1 MNSDGYNPLKVSTNL
16 DFGNPPRVVFG
27 LGASYNSLPGLIKE
41 FNPKKT
47 VLVSDEIV
55 SKTGALEKIES
66 FLRAADLKFEE
77 LLIPVGE
84 PTTEM
89 TRDLVDRAR
98 KDKPDVY
105 VGIGGGSVL
114 DMTKLMSIM
123 VTNHGE
129 PKNYYALPPDPWSDK
144 VTNAGV
150 RKILISTT
158 AGTGSETSNTLV
170 VTEGGYKTWITSS
183 KVTANVSLIDPSLT
197 FTLPPSATR
206 NTGMDAL
213 SHLIEGVLTNMP
225 NPVSDGMI
233 QQGVHLI
240 SKYLIRA
247 YNNGNDEEARV
258 NMSFAAMMGGWVI
271 AFPWVGGPATIGHC
285 MSEALGPKFGIPH
298 GFACA
303 IMLPHAMDFNLPL
316 VAPRLRSIAEAFG
329 TDTYGLSDVEA
340 ASEAI
345 NSVVSLMK
353 SLEMPVALK
362 NASKFGKDRLEE
374 MFDYVL
380 NERQY
385 IYNLPVY
392 NPRGLTRENLSE
404 LFDDIWEGKFTT
416 ASKLAEGNVKTL

>member
-1 MNSDGYNPLKVSTNL
+1 MNSDTFNPLKLNTNL

-27 LGASYNSLPGLIKE
+27 VGTSQNSLPGLMKE
-41 FNPKKT
+41 IDPKKT
-47 VLVSDEIV
+47 VLVSDEV
-55 SKTGALEKIES
+55 VAKTGALEKIEAS
-66 FLRAADLKFEE
+66 LKSAGLKYEE
-77 LLIPVGE
+77 LLIPIGE

-89 TRDLVDRAR
+89 TRDLVNSAR
-98 KDKPDVY
+98 KDKPDLY
-105 VGIGGGSVL
+105 VGVGGGSVL

-123 VTNHGE
+123 VTNEGD

-144 VTNAGV
+144 VLKAGA
-150 RKILISTT
+150 RKILLSTT
-158 AGTGSETSNTLV
+158 AGTGSESSNTLV
-170 VTEGGYKTWITSS
+170 VTEAGYKTWITSS
-183 KVTANVSLIDPSLT
+183 KVTANVSLVDPSLT
-197 FTLPPSATR
+197 YSLPPNATR

-240 SKYLIRA
+240 SKYLTRA
-247 YNNGNDEEARV
+247 CNNGNDEEARV

-271 AFPWVGGPATIGHC
+271 SFPWVGGPATIGHC
-285 MSEALGPKFGIPH
+285 MSEALGPRFGIPH

-329 TDTYGLSDVEA
+329 VDTYGLSDLEA
-340 ASEAI
+340 ASNAI

-353 SLEMPVALK
+353 GLEMPVALK
-362 NASKFGKDRLEE
+362 NASKFGKDRLTD
-374 MFDYVL
+374 MFDYVF
-380 NERQY
+380 NQRQY

-392 NPRGLTRENLSE
+392 NPRRLTEENLSE
-404 LFDDIWEGKFTT
+404 LFDDIWEGKFST
-416 ASKLAEGNVKTL
+416 ASKLVESSM

>member
-1 MNSDGYNPLKVSTNL
+1 MNSDTFNPLKLNTNL

-27 LGASYNSLPGLIKE
+27 VGTSQNSLPGLMKE
-41 FNPKKT
+41 IDPTKT
-47 VLVSDEIV
+47 VLVSDEV
-55 SKTGALEKIES
+55 VAKTGALEKIEAS
-66 FLRAADLKFEE
+66 LKSAGLKYEE
-77 LLIPVGE
+77 LLIPIGE

-89 TRDLVDRAR
+89 TRDLVNSAR
-98 KDKPDVY
+98 KDKPDLY
-105 VGIGGGSVL
+105 VGVGGGSVL

-123 VTNHGE
+123 VTNEGD

-144 VTNAGV
+144 VLKAGA
-150 RKILISTT
+150 RKILLSTT
-158 AGTGSETSNTLV
+158 AGTGSESSNTLV
-170 VTEGGYKTWITSS
+170 VTEAGYKTWITSS
-183 KVTANVSLIDPSLT
+183 KVTANVSLVDPSLT
-197 FTLPPSATR
+197 YSLPPNATR

-240 SKYLIRA
+240 SKYLTRA
-247 YNNGNDEEARV
+247 CNNGNDEEARV

-271 AFPWVGGPATIGHC
+271 SFPWVGGPATIGHC
-285 MSEALGPKFGIPH
+285 MSEALGPRFGIPH

-329 TDTYGLSDVEA
+329 VDTYGLSDLEA
-340 ASEAI
+340 ASNAI

-353 SLEMPVALK
+353 GLEMPVALK
-362 NASKFGKDRLEE
+362 NASKFGKDRLTD
-374 MFDYVL
+374 MFDYVF
-380 NERQY
+380 NQRQY

-392 NPRGLTRENLSE
+392 NPRRLTEENLSE
-404 LFDDIWEGKFTT
+404 LFDDIWEGKFST
-416 ASKLAEGNVKTL
+416 ASKLVESSM

>member
-1 MNSDGYNPLKVSTNL
+1 MNSDTFNPLKLNTNL

-27 LGASYNSLPGLIKE
+27 VGTSQNSLPGLMKE
-41 FNPKKT
+41 IDPKKT
-47 VLVSDEIV
+47 VLVSDEV
-55 SKTGALEKIES
+55 VAKTGALEKIEAS
-66 FLRAADLKFEE
+66 LKSAGLKYEE
-77 LLIPVGE
+77 LLIPIGE

-89 TRDLVDRAR
+89 TRDLVNSAR
-98 KDKPDVY
+98 KDKPDLY
-105 VGIGGGSVL
+105 VGVGGGSVL

-123 VTNHGE
+123 VTNEGD

-144 VTNAGV
+144 VLKAGA
-150 RKILISTT
+150 RKILLSTT
-158 AGTGSETSNTLV
+158 AGTGSESSNTLV
-170 VTEGGYKTWITSS
+170 VTEAGYKTWITSS
-183 KVTANVSLIDPSLT
+183 KVTANVSLVDPSLT
-197 FTLPPSATR
+197 YSLPPNATR

-240 SKYLIRA
+240 SKYLTRA
-247 YNNGNDEEARV
+247 CNNGNDEEARV

-271 AFPWVGGPATIGHC
+271 SFPWVGGPATIGHC
-285 MSEALGPKFGIPH
+285 MSEALGPRFGIPH

-329 TDTYGLSDVEA
+329 VDTYGLSDLEA
-340 ASEAI
+340 ASNAI

-353 SLEMPVALK
+353 GLEIPVALK
-362 NASKFGKDRLEE
+362 NASKFGKDRLTD
-374 MFDYVL
+374 MFDYVF
-380 NERQY
+380 NQRQY

-392 NPRGLTRENLSE
+392 NPRRLTEENLSE
-404 LFDDIWEGKFTT
+404 LFDDIWEGKFST
-416 ASKLAEGNVKTL
+416 ASKLVESSM

>member
-1 MNSDGYNPLKVSTNL
+1 MNSDGFNHVKTSANV
-16 DFGNPPRVVFG
+16 DFGNPPRVIFG
-27 LGASYNSLPGLIKE
+27 LGTAQTNLPQVVKE
-41 FNPKKT
+41 FESKKI

-66 FLRAADLKFEE
+66 SLKAADLRFEE

-89 TRDLVDRAR
+89 TKELVNNAR
-98 KDKPDVY
+98 SKKPDLYIGV
-105 VGIGGGSVL
+105 GGGSVL

-123 VTNHGE
+123 VTNTGE
-129 PKNYYALPPDPWSDK
+129 PKSYYALPPDPWSDK
-144 VTNAGV
+144 VGRAGV
-150 RKILISTT
+150 NKILISTT

-170 VTEGGYKTWITSS
+170 VTEAGYKTWITSS
-183 KVTANVSLIDPSLT
+183 KVTANVSLVDPSLT
-197 FTLPPSATR
+197 FTLPPTATR
-206 NTGMDAL
+206 NTGMDAM
-213 SHLIEGVLTNMP
+213 SHLVEGVLTNMP

-240 SKYLIRA
+240 SKYLVRA

-258 NMSFAAMMGGWVI
+258 NMSYAAMLGGWVI

-285 MSEALGPKFGIPH
+285 MSEALGPRFGIPH

-303 IMLPHAMDFNLPL
+303 IMLPHAMDFNLSL
-316 VAPRLRSIAEAFG
+316 VAPRLRPIAEAFG
-329 TDTYGLSDVEA
+329 VDTYGLSDVEA

-362 NASKFGKDRLEE
+362 NVSKFGKDRLSDILE
-374 MFDYVL
+374 YIL

-392 NPRGLTRENLSE
+392 NPRRLTKENLTE
-404 LFDDIWEGKFTT
+404 LFDDIWEGKYST
-416 ASKLAEGNVKTL
+416 ASILAESRM

>member
-1 MNSDGYNPLKVSTNL
+1 MNSDTFNPLKLNTNL

-27 LGASYNSLPGLIKE
+27 VGTSQNSLPGLVKE
-41 FNPKKT
+41 IDPKKT
-47 VLVSDEIV
+47 VLVSDEV
-55 SKTGALEKIES
+55 VAKTGALEKIGAS
-66 FLRAADLKFEE
+66 LKSAGLKYEE
-77 LLIPVGE
+77 LLIPIGE

-89 TRDLVDRAR
+89 TRDLVNSAR
-98 KDKPDVY
+98 KDKPDLY
-105 VGIGGGSVL
+105 VGVGGGSVL

-123 VTNHGE
+123 VTNEGD

-144 VTNAGV
+144 VVKAGA
-150 RKILISTT
+150 RKILLSTT
-158 AGTGSETSNTLV
+158 AGTGSESSNTLV
-170 VTEGGYKTWITSS
+170 VTEAGYKTWITSS
-183 KVTANVSLIDPSLT
+183 KVTANVSLVDPSLT
-197 FTLPPSATR
+197 YTLPPNATR

-285 MSEALGPKFGIPH
+285 MSEALGPRFGIPH

-316 VAPRLRSIAEAFG
+316 VAPRLRPIAEAFG
-329 TDTYGLSDVEA
+329 VDTYGLSDLEA
-340 ASEAI
+340 ASNAI
-345 NSVVSLMK
+345 NSVVSMMK
-353 SLEMPVALK
+353 GLEMPVALK
-362 NASKFGKDRLEE
+362 NASKFGKDRLTD
-374 MFDYVL
+374 MFDYVF
-380 NERQY
+380 NQRQY
-385 IYNLPVY
+385 IYNLPIY
-392 NPRGLTRENLSE
+392 NPRRLTEENLSE

-416 ASKLAEGNVKTL
+416 ASKLIESSL

>member
-1 MNSDGYNPLKVSTNL
+1 MNSDTFNPLKLNTNL

-27 LGASYNSLPGLIKE
+27 VGTSQNSLPGLMKE
-41 FNPKKT
+41 IDPKKT
-47 VLVSDEIV
+47 VLVSDEV
-55 SKTGALEKIES
+55 VAKTGALEKIEAS
-66 FLRAADLKFEE
+66 LKSAGLKYEE
-77 LLIPVGE
+77 LLIPIGE

-89 TRDLVDRAR
+89 TRDLVNSAR
-98 KDKPDVY
+98 RDKPDLY
-105 VGIGGGSVL
+105 VGVGGGSVL

-123 VTNHGE
+123 VTNEGD

-144 VTNAGV
+144 VVKAGA
-150 RKILISTT
+150 RKILLSTT
-158 AGTGSETSNTLV
+158 AGTGSESSNTLV
-170 VTEGGYKTWITSS
+170 VTEAGYKTWITSS
-183 KVTANVSLIDPSLT
+183 RVTANVSLVDPSLT
-197 FTLPPSATR
+197 YTLPPNATR

-213 SHLIEGVLTNMP
+213 SHLIEGVLTNTP

-240 SKYLIRA
+240 SKYLVRA

-285 MSEALGPKFGIPH
+285 MSEALGPRFGIPH

-316 VAPRLRSIAEAFG
+316 VAPRLRPIAEAFG
-329 TDTYGLSDVEA
+329 VDTYGLSDLEA
-340 ASEAI
+340 ASDAI
-345 NSVVSLMK
+345 DSVVSLMK
-353 SLEMPVALK
+353 GLEMPVALK
-362 NASKFGKDRLEE
+362 NASKFGKDRLTE

-380 NERQY
+380 NQRQY

-392 NPRGLTRENLSE
+392 NPRRLTKENLSE
-404 LFDDIWEGKFTT
+404 LFDDIWEGRFTT
-416 ASKLAEGNVKTL
+416 ASKLVESSV

>member
-1 MNSDGYNPLKVSTNL
+1 MNSDAFNPLKLNTNL

-27 LGASYNSLPGLIKE
+27 VGTSQNSLPGLMKE
-41 FNPKKT
+41 IDPKKT
-47 VLVSDEIV
+47 VLVSDEV
-55 SKTGALEKIES
+55 VAKTGALEKIEAS
-66 FLRAADLKFEE
+66 LKSAGLKYEE
-77 LLIPVGE
+77 LLIPIGE

-89 TRDLVDRAR
+89 TRDLVNSAR
-98 KDKPDVY
+98 KDKPDLY
-105 VGIGGGSVL
+105 VGVGGGSVL

-123 VTNHGE
+123 VTNEGD

-144 VTNAGV
+144 VVKAGA
-150 RKILISTT
+150 RKILLSTT
-158 AGTGSETSNTLV
+158 AGTGSESSNTLV
-170 VTEGGYKTWITSS
+170 VTEAGYKTWITSS
-183 KVTANVSLIDPSLT
+183 RVTANVSLVDPSLT
-197 FTLPPSATR
+197 YTLPPNATR

-213 SHLIEGVLTNMP
+213 SHLIEGVLTNTP

-240 SKYLIRA
+240 SKYLVRA

-285 MSEALGPKFGIPH
+285 MSEALGPRFGIPH

-316 VAPRLRSIAEAFG
+316 VAPRLRPIAEAFG
-329 TDTYGLSDVEA
+329 VDTYGLSDLEA

-345 NSVVSLMK
+345 DSVVSLMK
-353 SLEMPVALK
+353 GLEMPVALK
-362 NASKFGKDRLEE
+362 NASKFGKDRLTE
-374 MFDYVL
+374 MFDYAL
-380 NERQY
+380 NQRQY

-392 NPRGLTRENLSE
+392 NPRRLTKENLSE
-404 LFDDIWEGKFTT
+404 LFDDIWEGRFTT
-416 ASKLAEGNVKTL
+416 ASKLVESSV

>member
-1 MNSDGYNPLKVSTNL
+1 MNSDTFNPLKLNTNL

-27 LGASYNSLPGLIKE
+27 VGTSQNSLPGLVKE
-41 FNPKKT
+41 IDPKKT
-47 VLVSDEIV
+47 VLVSDEV
-55 SKTGALEKIES
+55 VAKTGALEKIEAS
-66 FLRAADLKFEE
+66 LKSAGLKYEE
-77 LLIPVGE
+77 LLIPIGE

-89 TRDLVDRAR
+89 TRDLVNSAR
-98 KDKPDVY
+98 KDKPDLY
-105 VGIGGGSVL
+105 VGVGGGSVL

-123 VTNHGE
+123 VTNEGD

-144 VTNAGV
+144 VLKAGA
-150 RKILISTT
+150 RKILLSTT
-158 AGTGSETSNTLV
+158 AGTGSESSNTLV
-170 VTEGGYKTWITSS
+170 VTEAGYKTWITSS
-183 KVTANVSLIDPSLT
+183 KVTANVSLVDPSLT
-197 FTLPPSATR
+197 YSLPPNATR

-240 SKYLIRA
+240 SKYLTRA
-247 YNNGNDEEARV
+247 CNNGNDEEARV

-271 AFPWVGGPATIGHC
+271 SFPWVGGPATIGHC
-285 MSEALGPKFGIPH
+285 MSEALGPRFGIPH

-329 TDTYGLSDVEA
+329 VDTYGLSDLEA
-340 ASEAI
+340 ASNAI

-353 SLEMPVALK
+353 GLEMPVALK
-362 NASKFGKDRLEE
+362 NASKFGKDRLTD
-374 MFDYVL
+374 MFDYVF
-380 NERQY
+380 NQRQY

-392 NPRGLTRENLSE
+392 NPRRLTEENLSE
-404 LFDDIWEGKFTT
+404 LFDDIWEGKFST
-416 ASKLAEGNVKTL
+416 ASKLVESSM

>member
-1 MNSDGYNPLKVSTNL
+1 MNSDSFNPLKVNTNI
-16 DFGNPPRVVFG
+16 DFGNPPRIVFG
-27 LGASYNSLPGLIKE
+27 MGTAQTSLPQLVRE
-41 FNPKKT
+41 FGSKKT

-55 SKTGALEKIES
+55 SKTGALEKIETS
-66 FLRAADLKFEE
+66 LKAAGLIFEE

-89 TRDLVDRAR
+89 TKELVNKAR
-98 KDKPDVY
+98 EEKPDLY

-123 VTNHGE
+123 VTNPGD

-144 VTNAGV
+144 VINPGTN
-150 RKILISTT
+150 KILIPTT

-170 VTEGGYKTWITSS
+170 VTESGYKTWITSS
-183 KVTANVSLIDPSLT
+183 KVTANVSLVDPALT
-197 FTLPPSATR
+197 FTLPPIATR

-225 NPVSDGMI
+225 YPLSDGII

-240 SKYLIRA
+240 SKYLVRA

-258 NMSFAAMMGGWVI
+258 NMSYAAMMGGWNI

-285 MSEALGPKFGIPH
+285 MSEALGPRFGIPH

-303 IMLPHAMDFNLPL
+303 LMLPHAMDFNLPL
-316 VAPRLRSIAEAFG
+316 VAPRLRPIAEAFG
-329 TDTYGLSDVEA
+329 VDTYGLSDIEA

-353 SLEMPVALK
+353 SLEMPIALK
-362 NASKFGKDRLEE
+362 NASKFGKDRLME
-374 MFDYVL
+374 MFDYIL

-392 NPRGLTRENLSE
+392 NPRRLTKENLTE
-404 LFDDIWEGKFTT
+404 LFEDLWEGKFTT
-416 ASKLAEGNVKTL
+416 ISSLNDGKIL

>member
-1 MNSDGYNPLKVSTNL
+1 MNSDTFNPLKLNTNL

-27 LGASYNSLPGLIKE
+27 VGTSQNSLPGLMKE
-41 FNPKKT
+41 IDPKKT
-47 VLVSDEIV
+47 VLVSDEV
-55 SKTGALEKIES
+55 VAKTGALEKIEAS
-66 FLRAADLKFEE
+66 LKSAGLKYEE
-77 LLIPVGE
+77 LLIPIGE

-89 TRDLVDRAR
+89 TRDLVNSAR
-98 KDKPDVY
+98 KDKPDLY
-105 VGIGGGSVL
+105 VGVGGGSVL

-123 VTNHGE
+123 VTNEGD

-144 VTNAGV
+144 VLKAGA
-150 RKILISTT
+150 RKILLSTT
-158 AGTGSETSNTLV
+158 AGTGSESSNTLV
-170 VTEGGYKTWITSS
+170 VTEAGYKTWITSS
-183 KVTANVSLIDPSLT
+183 KVTANVSLVDPSLT
-197 FTLPPSATR
+197 YSLPPNATR

-240 SKYLIRA
+240 SKYLTRA
-247 YNNGNDEEARV
+247 CNNGNDEEARV

-271 AFPWVGGPATIGHC
+271 SFPWVGGPATIGHC
-285 MSEALGPKFGIPH
+285 VSEALGPRFGIPH

-329 TDTYGLSDVEA
+329 VDTYGLSDLEA
-340 ASEAI
+340 ASNAI

-353 SLEMPVALK
+353 GLEMPVALK
-362 NASKFGKDRLEE
+362 NASKFGKDRLTD
-374 MFDYVL
+374 MFDYVF
-380 NERQY
+380 NQRQY

-392 NPRGLTRENLSE
+392 NPRRLTEENLSE
-404 LFDDIWEGKFTT
+404 LFDDIWEGKFST
-416 ASKLAEGNVKTL
+416 ASKLVESSM

>member
-1 MNSDGYNPLKVSTNL
+1 MNSDAFNPLKLNTNL

-27 LGASYNSLPGLIKE
+27 VGASQNSLPGLVKE
-41 FNPKKT
+41 IDPKKT
-47 VLVSDEIV
+47 VLVSDEV
-55 SKTGALEKIES
+55 VAKTGALEKIEAS
-66 FLRAADLKFEE
+66 LKSAGLKYEE
-77 LLIPVGE
+77 LLIPIGE

-89 TRDLVDRAR
+89 TRDLVNSAR
-98 KDKPDVY
+98 KDKPDLY
-105 VGIGGGSVL
+105 VGVGGGSVL

-123 VTNHGE
+123 VTNEGD

-144 VTNAGV
+144 VVKAGA
-150 RKILISTT
+150 RKILLSTT
-158 AGTGSETSNTLV
+158 AGTGSESSNTLV
-170 VTEGGYKTWITSS
+170 VTEAGYKTWITSS
-183 KVTANVSLIDPSLT
+183 RVTANVSLVDPSLT
-197 FTLPPSATR
+197 YTLPPNATR

-213 SHLIEGVLTNMP
+213 SHLIEGVLTNTP

-240 SKYLIRA
+240 SKYLVRA

-285 MSEALGPKFGIPH
+285 MSEALGPRFGIPH

-316 VAPRLRSIAEAFG
+316 VAPRLRPIAEAFG
-329 TDTYGLSDVEA
+329 VDTYGLSDLEA

-345 NSVVSLMK
+345 DSVVSLMK
-353 SLEMPVALK
+353 GLEMPVALK
-362 NASKFGKDRLEE
+362 NASKFGKDRLTE

-380 NERQY
+380 NQRQY

-392 NPRGLTRENLSE
+392 NPRRLTKENLSE
-404 LFDDIWEGKFTT
+404 LFDDIWEGGFTT
-416 ASKLAEGNVKTL
+416 ASKLVESSV

>member
-1 MNSDGYNPLKVSTNL
+1 MNSDTFNPLKLNTNL

-27 LGASYNSLPGLIKE
+27 VGTSQNSLPGLMKE
-41 FNPKKT
+41 IDPTKT
-47 VLVSDEIV
+47 VLVSDEV
-55 SKTGALEKIES
+55 VAKTGALEKIEAS
-66 FLRAADLKFEE
+66 LKSAGLKYEE
-77 LLIPVGE
+77 LLIPIGE

-89 TRDLVDRAR
+89 TRDLVNSAR
-98 KDKPDVY
+98 KDKPDLY
-105 VGIGGGSVL
+105 VGVGGGSVL

-123 VTNHGE
+123 VTNEGD

-144 VTNAGV
+144 VVKAGA
-150 RKILISTT
+150 RKILLSTT
-158 AGTGSETSNTLV
+158 AGTGSESSNTLV
-170 VTEGGYKTWITSS
+170 VTEAGYKTWITSS
-183 KVTANVSLIDPSLT
+183 RVTANVSLVDPSLT
-197 FTLPPSATR
+197 YTLPPNATR

-213 SHLIEGVLTNMP
+213 SHLIEGVLTNTP

-240 SKYLIRA
+240 SKYLVRA

-285 MSEALGPKFGIPH
+285 MSEALGPRFGIPH

-316 VAPRLRSIAEAFG
+316 VAPRLRPIAEAFG
-329 TDTYGLSDVEA
+329 VDTYGLSDLEA

-345 NSVVSLMK
+345 DSVVSLMK
-353 SLEMPVALK
+353 GLEMPVALK
-362 NASKFGKDRLEE
+362 NASKFGKDRLTE

-380 NERQY
+380 NQRQY

-392 NPRGLTRENLSE
+392 NPRRLTKENLSE
-404 LFDDIWEGKFTT
+404 LFDDIWEGRFTT
-416 ASKLAEGNVKTL
+416 ASKLVESSV